1 MFRKSVLSLVVILSW
16 LGVACAA
23 GGGKS
28 GDLPDL
34 GTIKV
39 GFLPVTGYG
48 GFYVAAEKGYFK
60 DQGLDVVLE
69 RFDTGSKM
77 IAPLSAGQLDV
88 GMGEPGTALFNA
100 IHQGLEVKVVCG
112 TSAYKEG
119 FAQIP
124 IVVRKDLVDSGE
136 ITQIADLAGKKI
148 GINTLRGMG
157 EYSFSLVLGLGGLT
171 VDDVEF
177 VTMPFP
183 DIPAALANKALDA
196 AYLPSPMAEKA
207 AADGIAIRMFGS
219 EYKEG
224 LQNGVMYFGKRFLDP
239 ANQEVAIRFTTAY
252 LKAVR
257 ELMGDGFFNEQ
268 NLAIINKYT
277 SLPVE
282 VIKTT
287 IRTYQDPNCDV
298 LEKSLIAT
306 QAFYVSRG
314 YTEYSQPIPIDKILD
329 VSFKEKAL
337 ERLGIYD
344 E

>member
-1 MFRKSVLSLVVILSW
+1 MFRKSVLSLFVILIW
-16 LGVACAA
+16 LGVACTA
-23 GGGKS
+23 GGGRS
-28 GDLPDL
+28 REVPDL

-39 GFLPVTGYG
+39 GYLPVTGYG
-48 GFYVAAEKGYFK
+48 GFFVAVDKGYFK
-60 DQGLDVVLE
+60 DQGVEVVLE

-100 IHQGLEVKVVCG
+100 IHQGLEVRVVCG

-124 IVVRKDLVDSGE
+124 VVVRKDLVDSGE
-136 ITQIADLAGKKI
+136 ITRISDLAGRKI

-157 EYSFSLVLGLGGLT
+157 EYSFSLILGLGGLT

-177 VTMPFP
+177 VTIPFP

-219 EYKEG
+219 DYKQNV
-224 LQNGVMYFGKRFLDP
+224 QNGVMYYGKRFLDP
-239 ANQEVAIRFTTAY
+239 ANREVAYRFTTAY

-257 ELMGDGFFNEQ
+257 ELMGDGFFDEQ
-268 NLAIINKYT
+268 NLTIINKYT
-277 SLPVE
+277 SLPIE
-282 VIKTT
+282 VIKST

-298 LEKSLIAT
+298 LEESLIAT

-329 VSFKEKAL
+329 VSFKEEAL

>member
-1 MFRKSVLSLVVILSW
+1 MFRKSVFTLILIVGW
-16 LGVACAA
+16 LGVSCTAA
-23 GGGKS
+23 GGGS
-28 GDLPDL
+28 GELPDL
-34 GTIKV
+34 GTITV
-39 GFLPVTGYG
+39 GYLPVTGYG
-48 GFYVAAEKGYFK
+48 GFFVAAEKGYFK
-60 DQGLDVVLE
+60 DEGLEVVLE

-77 IAPLSAGQLDV
+77 IAPLSVGQLDV

-112 TSAYKEG
+112 TAAYKEG

-124 IVVRKDLVDSGE
+124 VVVRKDLVDSGE
-136 ITQIADLAGKKI
+136 ITQISDLAGKKI

-177 VTMPFP
+177 VTIPFP
-183 DIPAALANKALDA
+183 DIPVALANKAIDA

-207 AADGIAIRMFGS
+207 ATDGIAIRMFGS
-219 EYKEG
+219 DYKEDI
-224 LQNGVMYFGKRFLDP
+224 QNGVMYYGKRFLDP
-239 ANQEVAIRFTTAY
+239 ANREAGIRFTTAY

-257 ELMGDGFFNEQ
+257 ELMGDGFFKEE

-277 SLPVE
+277 NLPVE
-282 VIKTT
+282 VLKST
-287 IRTYQDPNCDV
+287 IRTYQDPNCEV
-298 LEKSLIAT
+298 LEESLIAT

-314 YTEYSQPIPIDKILD
+314 YTEYSQPIPIDNVLD
-329 VSFKEKAL
+329 LTFREEAL
-337 ERLGIYD
+337 KRFGIYD

>member
-1 MFRKSVLSLVVILSW
+1 MFRRTYFVVVVILGW
-16 LGVACAA
+16 MVASCSLS
-23 GGGKS
+23 GGS
-28 GDLPDL
+28 SQELPDL

-60 DQGLDVVLE
+60 EQGLDVHLE

-100 IHQGLEVKVVCG
+100 IHQGLDVRVVCG

-119 FAQIP
+119 FARIP
-124 IVVRKDLVDSGE
+124 VVVRKDLVDSGE

-157 EYSFSLVLGLGGLT
+157 EYSFSLVLALGGLT
-171 VDDVEF
+171 VADVEF
-177 VTMPFP
+177 VTIPFP
-183 DIPAALANKALDA
+183 DIPAALTNKAIDA

-219 EYKEG
+219 DYTG
-224 LQNGVMYFGKRFLDP
+224 DIQNGVMYYGKRFLDP
-239 ANQEVAIRFTTAY
+239 ANREVVVRFTMAY

-257 ELMGDGFFNEQ
+257 ELMGNGFFEEE
-268 NLAIINKYT
+268 NLTIINKYT
-277 SLPVE
+277 NLPIE

-298 LEKSLIAT
+298 LEDSLTNT
-306 QAFYVSRG
+306 QAFYLNRG
-314 YTEYSQPIPIDKILD
+314 YTEYSQPIAIGD
-329 VSFKEKAL
+329 VLEMSFREEAL
-337 ERLGIYD
+337 NRLGIYD